1 MMRRTLLILGIVALA
16 GAWFSPLPWL
26 AQGAFFAHMAR
37 HMLVVAL
44 AAPLLALG
52 IAGSSL
58 DPVRKWPALFPPI
71 PISLLELLVVW
82 AWHTPA
88 LHHAARQSLSG
99 FAIEQGSFLLCGF
112 LIWLSVFGGK
122 PADREERAGAGVAA
136 LLLTSMHMTL
146 LGALLALAPRALY
159 QHATH
164 FPGLTQLEDQH
175 LGGAVMLIVGGVSY
189 LAGGLWLTACLIRQG
204 SKAREMVT

>member
-26 AQGAFFAHMAR
+26 AQGAFSAHMAR

-82 AWHTPA
+82 AGIISA
-88 LHHAARQSLSG
+88 LRLS
-99 FAIEQGSFLLCGF
+99 
-112 LIWLSVFGGK
+112 
-122 PADREERAGAGVAA
+122 
-136 LLLTSMHMTL
+136 H
-146 LGALLALAPRALY
+146 LALGFRWK
-159 QHATH
+159 T
-164 FPGLTQLEDQH
+164 
-175 LGGAVMLIVGGVSY
+175 GGP
-189 LAGGLWLTACLIRQG
+189 
-204 SKAREMVT
+204 